1 MAKHSQNKPEH
12 SARIANRRAMHE
24 YFISA
29 KLECGIVLQGT
40 EVKSLRQG
48 RAQITEAYAR
58 VEGNKLILYGAQID
72 PYDKAAPMDNHEAK
86 RPRVLL
92 VHRRE
97 IKKLVGETSQRGVTL
112 VPLAI
117 YFKNGLAKV
126 ELGVAKGKQQFDKR
140 ESIKRKE
147 QDREL
152 RRAMTHRQ

>member
-1 MAKHSQNKPEH
+1 MAKGNKEDHPP
-12 SARIANRRAMHE
+12 RIANRRAMHE

-29 KLECGIVLQGT
+29 KLECGIVLLGT

-58 VEGNKLILYGAQID
+58 IEHGKLWLHGAQIE
-72 PYDKAAPMDNHEAK
+72 PYDKAAPMDNHQAK
-86 RPRVLL
+86 RSRVLL
-92 VHRRE
+92 VHKRE
-97 IKKLVGETSQRGVTL
+97 IRKLEGELNQRGVTL
-112 VPLAI
+112 IPLAI
-117 YFKNGLAKV
+117 YFKNGMAKV

-140 ESIKRKE
+140 ASIKRKE

>member
-1 MAKHSQNKPEH
+1 MGKPPGK
-12 SARIANRRAMHE
+12 SDSSPRIANRRAFHG

-29 KLECGIVLQGT
+29 KIECGMVLLGT

-48 RAQITEAYAR
+48 RAQLTDAYAR
-58 VEGNKLILYGAQID
+58 IENGQLWLHGAQIE
-72 PYDKAAPMDNHEAK
+72 PYDKAVARDNHEPK

-97 IKKLVGETSQRGVTL
+97 MRKLQSEASVRGVTL

-117 YFKNGLAKV
+117 YFKNGIAKL
-126 ELGVAKGKQQFDKR
+126 ELGVARGKQQFDKR

-147 QDREL
+147 IEREV
-152 RRAMTHRQ
+152 RRAMTHRR